1 MKVRKN
7 KMITKNDIALLQE
20 YFENITELSEAMT
33 KLKNKINVIKQYQDL
48 TDELQEIMKEEN

>member
-1 MKVRKN
+1 
-7 KMITKNDIALLQE
+7 MITKNDIALLQA
-20 YFENITELSEAMT
+20 YFENITELSEDMT